1 MPGRVP
7 DEHRT
12 AVVVANAVSGAEI
25 HVVGDLE
32 HLYEAP
38 RFTHYGSAL
47 VCCRMRYPMHDA
59 P

>member
-12 AVVVANAVSGAEI
+12 AVVVANAVSGAAI

-47 VCCRMRYPMHDA
+47 VCCRMRYPTYDA